1 MSLSR
6 LVVPEAYNYIACFL
20 TLDCNL
26 NCNYCI
32 NSFGRKKNFSAG
44 NISGEKWGKALNR
57 LIPRPDLPVTLQG
70 GEPSLH
76 SDFIWIINQLRPDLP
91 IDILTNLCF
100 DVDNFIANVNSNRL
114 RRKAPYAS
122 IRASYHP
129 PYMNLEKLIDSAL
142 KLKKAG
148 FFVGV
153 YGLGHPEFK
162 EQNFTARKKCLSSGI
177 DFRIK
182 DFLGEFKGK
191 MYGKFRYPE
200 SVGSKIKK
208 NCLCRIPELIIGP
221 DCSVYKCHHDL
232 YGGCL
237 PIGNL
242 LDNSFKIEN
251 KFRKCFS
258 FGDCNPCDVKIKTNR
273 FEAYGY
279 CSAEIKDIKANKGNK
294 AVER

>member
-6 LVVPEAYNYIACFL
+6 LVVPAAYNYIACFL

-32 NSFGRKKNFSAG
+32 NSFGRKKTFSAG
-44 NISGEKWGKALNR
+44 NISGEKWAKALNR
-57 LIPRPDLPVTLQG
+57 LIPRIDLPVTLQG

-76 SDFIWIINQLRPDLP
+76 SDFIGIINQLRPDLS

-100 DVDNFIANVNSNRL
+100 DVDNFIANVNSRRL

-129 PYMNLEKLIDSAL
+129 PYMNLEKLVDAAL

-148 FFVGV
+148 FSIGI
-153 YGLGHPEFK
+153 YGLGHPEFRR
-162 EQNFTARKKCLSSGI
+162 QNLFARKKCLSLGI
-177 DFRIK
+177 DFRMK
-182 DFLGEFKGK
+182 DFLGKFKGK
-191 MYGKFRYPE
+191 MYGKFKYPE
-200 SVGSKIKK
+200 SVGNKIKK
-208 NCLCRIPELIIGP
+208 SCLCRIPELIIGP
-221 DCSVYKCHHDL
+221 DCSVYKCHRDL
-232 YGGCL
+232 YGGHL
-237 PIGNL
+237 PIGNI
-242 LDNSFKIEN
+242 LDNSFEIED

-279 CSAEIKDIKANKGNK
+279 CSAEIKAIRRVKRNEA
-294 AVER
+294 AER